1 MDNPFFFPPHSN
13 AVQITRAISSMAP
26 DIDLDGF
33 ANAVHE
39 SIDAIQP
46 WVNAR
51 SDLPVVQGTLAT
63 LQQQVWQYCANVKDS
78 AGAASSGARFAEQA
92 QQLCTY
98 LLDKS
103 TPTFRIRRHIDDM
116 KKVARQAQQEAHAT
130 TLSFRESRRSLN
142 ELANQIPMNQ
152 FQLLHHEL
160 FQAHRY
166 SQAKEAKSDAKASA
180 IVKSI
185 LFPLGIP
192 WFIEK
197 AERKRAEARW
207 VMQDSMVQANQCA
220 ASRVVLS
227 QLSGSI
233 EHMAHHIESLT
244 NWWIEVETALNS
256 IAENVEIIQGDGY
269 HKLRLIQLRKR
280 WFKLALFAGSSTE
293 NN

>member
-1 MDNPFFFPPHSN
+1 
-13 AVQITRAISSMAP
+13 MAP

-142 ELANQIPMNQ
+142 E
-152 FQLLHHEL
+152 
-160 FQAHRY
+160 
-166 SQAKEAKSDAKASA
+166 AKEAKSDAKASA

-280 WFKLALFAGSSTE
+280 WFKLRGEYLRYTQE
-293 NN
+293 LD